1 MDAMDGGF
9 LVHLHS
15 PNQRKTI
22 GKWWFNGI
30 LIGFTLWES
39 NMAMG
44 NTGKSPN
51 NGGLHLG
58 KSSINGPFYIAI
70 FDYQRVKSLDSTQL
84 KYSPKM

>member
-1 MDAMDGGF
+1 MHSRKEKKVKDAKDAKDAMDGGF

-15 PNQRKTI
+15 PNQTKTI

-30 LIGFTLWES
+30 LMGFTLWES

-51 NGGLHLG
+51 HGGL
-58 KSSINGPFYIAI
+58 
-70 FDYQRVKSLDSTQL
+70 
-84 KYSPKM
+84 